1 MRDVLDGSSQKVKI
15 LIDEHSINEPGSGG
29 ASFVFYDLVV
39 EKAKRRK
46 GIEAELK
53 AEWGKDNYS
62 YANHTF
68 QDTEDTRNRNRLAF
82 APVHKANFG
91 VNNRVLEIC

>member
-15 LIDEHSINEPGSGG
+15 LIDEHSINEPGLGG

-39 EKAKRRK
+39 EKAKRIK

-53 AEWGKDNYS
+53 AERGNDNYA
-62 YANHTF
+62 YANYTF
-68 QDTEDTRNRNRLAF
+68 QDTEDTRNRNPISF
-82 APVHKANFG
+82 CPG
-91 VNNRVLEIC
+91 T